1 MSTPNEKKD
10 LLIMKLLHYFITE
23 RNYNPV
29 VVHGIQNE
37 IWLENMNEEFKIVR
51 IVMSYIH
58 NKEQLEFDDFK
69 VNRLTRQIKLKTLTF
84 KMKTL
89 SLYLD
94 LNSDV
99 ELLDSKN
106 NYHIN
111 LENEKVLKNNEIIK
125 KYYGDITQKLKC
137 TEEGELLY
145 KRINNDILKKNLDES
160 EKLNDLFSPK
170 KPIVT
175 YILLGIITIVMLLM
189 YFFGNGSLDIKT
201 LYKFGALVK
210 DNNMLRIVSSIFI
223 HIGIIHYFMNAWALK
238 LLGEQTEKFYG
249 HIKMFIIF
257 LYSGVIGNL
266 LSIILMNKNSISA
279 GASGAIFGL
288 MSSILYFALNQ
299 RTYMAEALKR
309 EILPVIIINTLLGF
323 VLNGINIFAHIGGL
337 IGGFLI
343 SSAVG
348 VKYKTSKFERINS
361 IICSIILLLLLTYLG
376 YFC

>member
-125 KYYGDITQKLKC
+125 KYY
-137 TEEGELLY
+137 
-145 KRINNDILKKNLDES
+145 
-160 EKLNDLFSPK
+160 
-170 KPIVT
+170 
-175 YILLGIITIVMLLM
+175 
-189 YFFGNGSLDIKT
+189 
-201 LYKFGALVK
+201 
-210 DNNMLRIVSSIFI
+210 
-223 HIGIIHYFMNAWALK
+223 
-238 LLGEQTEKFYG
+238 
-249 HIKMFIIF
+249 
-257 LYSGVIGNL
+257 
-266 LSIILMNKNSISA
+266 
-279 GASGAIFGL
+279 
-288 MSSILYFALNQ
+288 
-299 RTYMAEALKR
+299 
-309 EILPVIIINTLLGF
+309 
-323 VLNGINIFAHIGGL
+323 
-337 IGGFLI
+337 
-343 SSAVG
+343 
-348 VKYKTSKFERINS
+348 
-361 IICSIILLLLLTYLG
+361 
-376 YFC
+376 

>member
-1 MSTPNEKKD
+1 MSTPNEKRD
-10 LLIMKLLHYFITE
+10 LLVMKLLHYFITE

-51 IVMSYIH
+51 IVMNYIH

-69 VNRLTRQIKLKTLTF
+69 VSRLTKQIKLKTFTF

-99 ELLDSKN
+99 ELFDNKN

-111 LENEKVLKNNEIIK
+111 LKNEKILKNNEIIK
-125 KYYGDITQKLKC
+125 KYYGDITQKLKF

-145 KRINNDILKKNLDES
+145 KRINNDILKKNLEES

-175 YILLGIITIVMLLM
+175 YVLIGIITLVMLLM
-189 YFFGNGSLDIKT
+189 YILGNGSLNIKT
-201 LYKFGALVK
+201 LYNFGALVK
-210 DNNMLRIVSSIFI
+210 DHNMLRIISSIFI
-223 HIGIIHYFMNAWALK
+223 HIGIIHYMMNVWALK
-238 LLGEQTEKFYG
+238 ILGEQTEKFYG

-257 LYSGVIGNL
+257 LYSGIIGNL
-266 LSIILMNKNSISA
+266 LSVILMNNNSISA

-299 RTYMAEALKR
+299 RTYMAEALKK
-309 EILPVIIINTLLGF
+309 EILPVIIINILIGF
-323 VLNGINIFAHIGGL
+323 SLSGINMFAHLGGL

-348 VKYKTSKFERINS
+348 VKYKTSKFERTNS
-361 IICSIILLLLLTYLG
+361 IICSIILIVLLTYLG

>member
-10 LLIMKLLHYFITE
+10 LLVMKLLHYFITE

-51 IVMSYIH
+51 IVMNYIH

-69 VNRLTRQIKLKTLTF
+69 VSRLTKQIKLKTLTF

-99 ELLDSKN
+99 ELFDSKN

-111 LENEKVLKNNEIIK
+111 LKNEKVLKNNEIIK
-125 KYYGDITQKLKC
+125 KYYGDITQKLKF

-175 YILLGIITIVMLLM
+175 YVLISIITIVMLLM
-189 YFFGNGSLDIKT
+189 YILGNGSLDIKT

-210 DNNMLRIVSSIFI
+210 DHNMLRIISSIFI
-223 HIGIIHYFMNAWALK
+223 HIGIIHYMMNVWALK
-238 LLGEQTEKFYG
+238 ILGEQTEKFYG
-249 HIKMFIIF
+249 HVKMFIIF
-257 LYSGVIGNL
+257 LYSGIIGNL
-266 LSIILMNKNSISA
+266 LSVILMNKNSISA

-299 RTYMAEALKR
+299 RTYMAEALKK
-309 EILPVIIINTLLGF
+309 EILPVIIINILIGF
-323 VLNGINIFAHIGGL
+323 SLSGINMFAHLGGL

-348 VKYKTSKFERINS
+348 VKYKTSKFERTNS
-361 IICSIILLLLLTYLG
+361 IICSIILIVLLTYLG

>member
-1 MSTPNEKKD
+1 MSTPNEKRD
-10 LLIMKLLHYFITE
+10 LLVMKLLHYFITE

-37 IWLENMNEEFKIVR
+37 IWLKNMNEEFKIVR
-51 IVMSYIH
+51 IVMNYIH

-69 VNRLTRQIKLKTLTF
+69 VSRLTKQIKLKTFTF

-99 ELLDSKN
+99 ELFDNKN
-106 NYHIN
+106 NYHVD
-111 LENEKVLKNNEIIK
+111 LRDEKILKNNEIIK
-125 KYYGDITQKLKC
+125 KYYGDITQKLKF
-137 TEEGELLY
+137 TEEGALLY

-175 YILLGIITIVMLLM
+175 YVLIGIITLVMLLM
-189 YFFGNGSLDIKT
+189 YILGNGSLNIKT
-201 LYKFGALVK
+201 LYNFEALVK
-210 DNNMLRIVSSIFI
+210 DHNMLRIISSIFI
-223 HIGIIHYFMNAWALK
+223 HIGIIHYMMNVWALK
-238 LLGEQTEKFYG
+238 ILGEQTEKFYG

-257 LYSGVIGNL
+257 LYSGIIGNL
-266 LSIILMNKNSISA
+266 LSVILMNNNSISA

-299 RTYMAEALKR
+299 RTYMAEALKK
-309 EILPVIIINTLLGF
+309 EILPVIIINILIGF
-323 VLNGINIFAHIGGL
+323 SLSGINMFAHLGGL

-361 IICSIILLLLLTYLG
+361 IICSVILIVLLTYLG

>member
-10 LLIMKLLHYFITE
+10 LLVMKLLHYFITE

-51 IVMSYIH
+51 IVMNYIH

-69 VNRLTRQIKLKTLTF
+69 VSRLTKQIKLKTLTF

-99 ELLDSKN
+99 ELFDSKN

-111 LENEKVLKNNEIIK
+111 LKNEKVLKNNEIIK
-125 KYYGDITQKLKC
+125 KYYGDITQKLKF

-175 YILLGIITIVMLLM
+175 YVLIGIITIVMLLM
-189 YFFGNGSLDIKT
+189 YILGNGSLDIKT

-210 DNNMLRIVSSIFI
+210 DHNMLRVISSIFI
-223 HIGIIHYFMNAWALK
+223 HIGIIHYMMNVWALK
-238 LLGEQTEKFYG
+238 ILGEQTEKFYG
-249 HIKMFIIF
+249 HVKMFIIF
-257 LYSGVIGNL
+257 LYSGIIGNL
-266 LSIILMNKNSISA
+266 LSVILMNKNSISA

-299 RTYMAEALKR
+299 RTYMAEALKK
-309 EILPVIIINTLLGF
+309 EILPVIIINILIGF
-323 VLNGINIFAHIGGL
+323 SLSGINMFAHLGGL

-348 VKYKTSKFERINS
+348 VKYKTSKFERTNS
-361 IICSIILLLLLTYLG
+361 IICSIILIVLLTYLG

>member
-125 KYYGDITQKLKC
+125 KYYGDITQKLKF

>member
-10 LLIMKLLHYFITE
+10 LLVMKLLHYFITE

-51 IVMSYIH
+51 IVMNYIH

-69 VNRLTRQIKLKTLTF
+69 VSRLTKQIKLKTLTF

-99 ELLDSKN
+99 ELFDSKN

-111 LENEKVLKNNEIIK
+111 LKNEKVLKNNEIIK
-125 KYYGDITQKLKC
+125 KYYGDITQKLKF

-175 YILLGIITIVMLLM
+175 YVLIGIITIVMLLM

-210 DNNMLRIVSSIFI
+210 DHNMLRVISSIFI
-223 HIGIIHYFMNAWALK
+223 HIGIIHYMMNVWALK
-238 LLGEQTEKFYG
+238 ILGEQTEKFYG
-249 HIKMFIIF
+249 HVKMFIIF
-257 LYSGVIGNL
+257 LYSGIIGNL
-266 LSIILMNKNSISA
+266 LSVILMNKNSISA

-299 RTYMAEALKR
+299 RTYMAEALKK
-309 EILPVIIINTLLGF
+309 EILPVIIINILIGF
-323 VLNGINIFAHIGGL
+323 SLSGINMFAHLGGL

-348 VKYKTSKFERINS
+348 VKYKTSKFERTNS
-361 IICSIILLLLLTYLG
+361 IICSIILIVLLTYLG

>member
-10 LLIMKLLHYFITE
+10 LLVMKLLHYFITE

-125 KYYGDITQKLKC
+125 KYYGDITQKLKF

-309 EILPVIIINTLLGF
+309 EILPVIIINILLGF